1 MGIIYSILSI
11 FLIQE
16 VWIEKNHQDFADGW
30 EYFYTDGDTAVQWDT
45 TKLKRWE
52 IGGIIYAPVNGGLK
66 IIGRDWDLNDDDW
79 LEVVLGRREY
89 GRADIYWNS
98 PMGFDTTR
106 KTVLEGLN
114 TYPQGFAIGD
124 LNCDGYE
131 DIIIAEYDNKVHIFH
146 GSAGGYLSFADD
158 SIVSGGN
165 GLQQPLLG
173 DINNDGYS
181 DVIVSGQD
189 KIYIYCG
196 PGPFHS
202 MAPDDSI
209 IYSSS
214 WLCRLF
220 LCDLNYDRSLDIS
233 VSNGFGGLR
242 VYWGPNYLSFINL
255 NAGGNSDHSVA
266 DMNQD
271 GYLDIFINQ
280 SGTYDL
286 IYWGSSSG
294 FNTSSYVP
302 GNGGGDC
309 SVEDVNSDG
318 ELDIVANQLSAN
330 AGYIIWGPSYNTFT
344 SLPLSNFQMQVVNTA
359 DFDNN
364 DEIDVLF
371 GGAGGSA
378 YLYWNDGGFSPANN
392 FIFPDESDD
401 AVWEDLGNLWDRS
414 NKERYLSSVFDAG
427 NTIAVDS
434 VKWWGNFPIGVT
446 CSVWVRGALDT
457 TAWGRWVLLSNGA
470 TDTLLAGKRY
480 LQYRCIFITDYKRTS
495 VFSFD
500 SIKFFYRSTGILEQ
514 LQTSNLSIP
523 LLNTPNPFSQTTAIK
538 YVLPMRMQVSLKIY
552 NVAGRIIKNLV
563 DGIYEAGSYSQVW
576 NGEGIDNKKVNSGI
590 YFYLFEAGDFKAI
603 GKLIFI
609 H

>member
-294 FNTSSYVP
+294 
-302 GNGGGDC
+302 
-309 SVEDVNSDG
+309 
-318 ELDIVANQLSAN
+318 
-330 AGYIIWGPSYNTFT
+330 
-344 SLPLSNFQMQVVNTA
+344 
-359 DFDNN
+359 
-364 DEIDVLF
+364 
-371 GGAGGSA
+371 
-378 YLYWNDGGFSPANN
+378 
-392 FIFPDESDD
+392 
-401 AVWEDLGNLWDRS
+401 
-414 NKERYLSSVFDAG
+414 
-427 NTIAVDS
+427 
-434 VKWWGNFPIGVT
+434 
-446 CSVWVRGALDT
+446 
-457 TAWGRWVLLSNGA
+457 
-470 TDTLLAGKRY
+470 
-480 LQYRCIFITDYKRTS
+480 
-495 VFSFD
+495 
-500 SIKFFYRSTGILEQ
+500 
-514 LQTSNLSIP
+514 
-523 LLNTPNPFSQTTAIK
+523 
-538 YVLPMRMQVSLKIY
+538 
-552 NVAGRIIKNLV
+552 
-563 DGIYEAGSYSQVW
+563 
-576 NGEGIDNKKVNSGI
+576 
-590 YFYLFEAGDFKAI
+590 
-603 GKLIFI
+603 
-609 H
+609 